1 MKLEGEVKKNGA
13 EVVEENRLVKKWQV
27 RADRWT
33 KEEKRILW
41 RESRRELVEDSSFRS
56 AG

>member
-41 RESRRELVEDSSFRS
+41 RESKRELVEDSSFRS
-56 AG
+56 TG

>member
-1 MKLEGEVKKNGA
+1 MKLGGEVKKNGA
-13 EVVEENRLVKKWQV
+13 EVVEENMLVKKWQV
-27 RADRWT
+27 RTDRWT

-41 RESRRELVEDSSFRS
+41 RESRRELVEDSNFRF

>member
-27 RADRWT
+27 RADKWT

>member
-27 RADRWT
+27 RANRWT

>member
-1 MKLEGEVKKNGA
+1 MKLEGEVKNNGA
-13 EVVEENRLVKKWQV
+13 EVVEENKLVKKWQV

-41 RESRRELVEDSSFRS
+41 RESKRELVEDSSFRS
-56 AG
+56 TG

>member
-27 RADRWT
+27 RTDRWT

-41 RESRRELVEDSSFRS
+41 RESRRELVEDSSFKF